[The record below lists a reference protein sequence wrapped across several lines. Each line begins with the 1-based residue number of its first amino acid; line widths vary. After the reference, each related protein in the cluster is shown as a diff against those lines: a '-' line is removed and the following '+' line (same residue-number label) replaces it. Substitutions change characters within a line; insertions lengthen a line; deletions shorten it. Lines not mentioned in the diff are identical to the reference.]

1 MSKRTSG
8 TSDGHSAGN
17 GASNGNAG
25 RHTKLNDDARQ
36 RDQIAL
42 AKLNQSSEF
51 GGASAKTLKSV
62 SGSSKSKRFH
72 IPEKEIT
79 PGEYTPGKKNPIHS
93 ILTAL
98 PILMLFAGLFFFYR
112 GESEQTSGAPI
123 VAESVEVQGT
133 FTGLSELKSGS
144 EGQHFL
150 WLTDAT
156 GRRGIRIQAS
166 EVALFA
172 DRERGLP
179 ISVDMAPTVSG
190 SSTFWAWR
198 VTLNDDLV
206 LEREIAHDGR

>member
-1 MSKRTSG
+1 
-8 TSDGHSAGN
+8 
-17 GASNGNAG
+17 
-25 RHTKLNDDARQ
+25 
-36 RDQIAL
+36 
-42 AKLNQSSEF
+42 
-51 GGASAKTLKSV
+51 
-62 SGSSKSKRFH
+62 
-72 IPEKEIT
+72 
-79 PGEYTPGKKNPIHS
+79 
-93 ILTAL
+93 
-98 PILMLFAGLFFFYR
+98 MLFTGLYFFYS

-123 VAESVEVQGT
+123 FAESVEVRGT

-172 DRERGLP
+172 KRERGLP

-206 LEREIAHDGR
+206 LQREIVDESR

>member
-1 MSKRTSG
+1 
-8 TSDGHSAGN
+8 
-17 GASNGNAG
+17 
-25 RHTKLNDDARQ
+25 
-36 RDQIAL
+36 
-42 AKLNQSSEF
+42 
-51 GGASAKTLKSV
+51 
-62 SGSSKSKRFH
+62 
-72 IPEKEIT
+72 
-79 PGEYTPGKKNPIHS
+79 
-93 ILTAL
+93 
-98 PILMLFAGLFFFYR
+98 MLFAGLFFFYR